1 MPHETTSTSDNLIQG
16 SMLGGTKDHSF
27 ELKKKRTIKNSF
39 DVCST
44 IRKSRANKRNPD
56 NCVGKPFSY
65 VDTEKLREK
74 ADLFETFSAAA

>member
-1 MPHETTSTSDNLIQG
+1 MKQQVQVTISYKEVSWAVPKTTVLNLR
-16 SMLGGTKDHSF
+16 
-27 ELKKKRTIKNSF
+27 KKKTIKNSF

-65 VDTEKLREK
+65 VVTEKLREK

>member
-1 MPHETTSTSDNLIQG
+1 MKQVQVTILYKEVRWVAPQY
-16 SMLGGTKDHSF
+16 HSF
-27 ELKKKRTIKNSF
+27 ELQKKRTIKNSF

-65 VDTEKLREK
+65 LFTEKLREK